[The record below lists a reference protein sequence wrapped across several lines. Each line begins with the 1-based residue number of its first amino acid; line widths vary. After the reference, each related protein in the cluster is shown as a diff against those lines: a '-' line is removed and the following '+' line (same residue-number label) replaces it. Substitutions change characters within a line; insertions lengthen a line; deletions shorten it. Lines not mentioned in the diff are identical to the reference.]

1 MRDVAQRVR
10 ILVVDDHPV
19 VRAGI
24 RQVIAGD
31 PRFEVVAEAGSA
43 DEAMRCARDLRP
55 GVVVLDLELAET
67 NGLEVAKRLQAEG
80 LQIPIVVLTMHRREA
95 YFNEAVELGA
105 SAFVLKENTVTELLD
120 AVSAA
125 ARGETWFSPKLS
137 DFRAR
142 RAEKGVEL
150 LRENPGVSDLTP
162 TERKIVRAIADN
174 RTTREIA
181 GDMRV
186 SPFTIETHRRNIC
199 RKLGLVG
206 SHPLLDFAMRNR
218 DRL

>member
-1 MRDVAQRVR
+1 MTNSAQPVR

-31 PRFEVVAEAGSA
+31 PRFVVVAEAGSA
-43 DEAMRCARDLRP
+43 DEAMRCTRDLRP
-55 GVVVLDLELAET
+55 GVVVLDLELGGT
-67 NGLEVAKRLQAEG
+67 NGLEVAKRLQLEG
-80 LQIPIVVLTMHRREA
+80 IQIPVVVLTMHRREA

-120 AVSAA
+120 AVAAA
-125 ARGETWFSPKLS
+125 ARGETWFSPTLS

-142 RAEKGVEL
+142 RTGKRSEL
-150 LRENPGVSDLTP
+150 ARENPGVSDLTP
-162 TERKIVRAIADN
+162 TERKIVRAVADN

-181 GDMRV
+181 EEMRV
-186 SPFTIETHRRNIC
+186 SPLTVETHRRNIC

-206 SHPLLDFAMRNR
+206 SHPLLDFALRNR